1 MIRLFARLIL
11 RPLRAE
17 PVRTLLT
24 VLSVALG
31 ISVVLAIELASD
43 AAAGSFRSSLETV
56 AGEADYEITAVG
68 GLDESLYAKLSQL
81 PIPIKVRPRIE
92 NHAVL
97 LESKQT
103 LPLIGLDLVAHAL
116 DTNSTN
122 APNPSNPPASPS
134 VTPAPNLAPGV
145 SRGVILA
152 TASNRK
158 PGDTIT
164 LRINDHDHLL
174 TVTKVINSDT
184 AFAIVDLGL
193 AQDLLSR
200 PLKIDRLLIEATDN
214 LEPQIKQAL
223 PTGATLAPFGA
234 RTEENRKMLAG
245 FRSNLVILSYI
256 ALVVGAF
263 LIYNTISVSVVR
275 RRSEIGILR
284 ALGMTRTT
292 VLTMFLAEAALF
304 GLAGIAIGVPLG
316 RLLAEAAVGAIG
328 ATVQNLYVSS
338 QPGLIALT
346 FLSSLKA
353 VLAGLTVTLA
363 AAWAP
368 AREAAAIAPVEAMAR
383 GRKDY
388 DTSQTQFRNLALS
401 AFCAAAAYFASLAP
415 PIGRRPLF
423 GYLAAALLV
432 LSASLATPAFVHYL
446 TRSTRHLLKSLLG
459 VEGLLASQSLDA
471 SLRRTSVLIAALI
484 TAVAMLVSVG
494 IMVGSFRETVIQWI
508 DSQLTADIFL
518 QPAVPA
524 SADRFPTLTPG
535 MAEKVAALP
544 MVTMVDQFRA
554 YPIFFRGLPVTLGSG
569 DANVVRQRGK
579 FHLLEGDPES
589 AYAQM
594 LNSDSAIVSE
604 PFVNKHNVHLGD
616 TINLPLGEKIHPIK
630 IVGVY
635 TDYSNER
642 GYIILHRSR
651 LLRYLPDPAPSN
663 LAVYLRPG
671 TNLTQAQ
678 RAIENAL
685 ADSRVLIL
693 PNQSL
698 RREAILI
705 FDRTFAITYALEL
718 VAVFVAVVGVAGAL
732 LALVIDR
739 RRELSL
745 LRFLG
750 AARTQIRKLILC
762 EAGLIGLLSV
772 LGGIILGGV
781 LSLVL
786 VYVINKQS
794 FGWSIQ
800 FHIPIAILL
809 GALTIIFTA
818 TLLAGLYPARV
829 ALALNPIEV
838 IHEE

>member
-31 ISVVLAIELASD
+31 IAVVLAIELASE

-56 AGEADYEITAVG
+56 AGEADYEVTSVG

-145 SRGVILA
+145 SQGVILA

-164 LRINDHDHLL
+164 LRINDRDHLL

-193 AQDLLSR
+193 AQDLLNR
-200 PLKIDRLLIEATDN
+200 PGKIDRLLIEATDN

-223 PTGATLAPFGA
+223 PAGATLAPFGA

-284 ALGMTRTT
+284 ALGMTRTA
-292 VLTMFLAEAALF
+292 VLTMFLTEAALF

-316 RLLAEAAVGAIG
+316 RLMAEAAVGAIG

-401 AFCAAAAYFASLAP
+401 AFCAAAAYFASFAP

-524 SADRFPTLTPG
+524 SADRFPTLSPG
-535 MAEKVAALP
+535 IAERVAALP

-693 PNQSL
+693 PNQAL

-750 AARTQIRKLILC
+750 AARSQIRKLILC

>member
-401 AFCAAAAYFASLAP
+401 AFCAAAAYFASFAP

>member
-1 MIRLFARLIL
+1 MIGLFARLIL

-31 ISVVLAIELASD
+31 IAVVLAIELASD
-43 AAAGSFRSSLETV
+43 AATGSFRSSLETV
-56 AGEADYEITAVG
+56 AGEADYEVTAVG
-68 GLDESLYAKLSQL
+68 GLDERLYAKLATL
-81 PIPIKVRPRIE
+81 PLAVNVRPRME
-92 NHAVL
+92 DHAL
-97 LESKQT
+97 LVESKQT

-116 DTNSTN
+116 DARFETTSFE
-122 APNPSNPPASPS
+122 
-134 VTPAPNLAPGV
+134 PGL
-145 SRGVILA
+145 ILA
-152 TASNRK
+152 SATGRK
-158 PGDTIT
+158 VGEQVT
-164 LRINDHDHLL
+164 LRVNDHDHLL
-174 TVTKVINSDT
+174 TVRAIVASDT
-184 AFAIVDLGL
+184 AFALVDIGV
-193 AQDLLSR
+193 AQELLKR
-200 PLKIDRLLIEATDN
+200 PGKIDRLLIDAPESFESR
-214 LEPQIKQAL
+214 LKEAL
-223 PTGATLAPFGA
+223 PAGATLAPFGA

-275 RRSEIGILR
+275 RRAEIGILR
-284 ALGMTRTT
+284 AIGMTSTT
-292 VLTMFLAEAALF
+292 VLAMFLAEALLF

-316 RLLAEAAVGAIG
+316 RLMAEAAVGAIG

-338 QPGLIALT
+338 QPGVIALS
-346 FLSSLKA
+346 FLATLKA
-353 VLAGLTVTLA
+353 VIAGLTVTLA

-368 AREAAAIAPVEAMAR
+368 AREAAAVAPVEAMAR

-388 DTSQTQFRNLALS
+388 EVGQQQYRHLAI
-401 AFCAAAAYFASLAP
+401 AAACALAAFGASFAP

-432 LSASLATPAFVHYL
+432 LAASLATPAFVHFV
-446 TRSTRHLLKSLLG
+446 TRATRDLLRKLLG

-471 SLRRTSVLIAALI
+471 ALRRTAVLIAALI

-508 DSQLTADIFL
+508 DSQLRADIFL

-524 SADRFPTLTPG
+524 GGDRFPTLSPDIAG
-535 MAEKVAALP
+535 RVAALP
-544 MVTMVDQFRA
+544 MVAMVDQFRA
-554 YPIFFRGLPVTLGSG
+554 YPIHFRGLPVTLGSG
-569 DANVVRQRGK
+569 DANVVKRRGA
-579 FHLLEGDPES
+579 FHLLEGDPDE
-589 AYAQM
+589 AYPQM
-594 LNSDSAIVSE
+594 LTSDAAIVSE
-604 PFVNKHNVHLGD
+604 PFVNKHGVHMGD
-616 TINLPLGEKIHPIK
+616 TIQLPLGDQVRPIRV
-630 IVGVY
+630 VGVY

-642 GYIILHRSR
+642 GYIIMHRER

-663 LAVYLRPG
+663 LAIYLKPG
-671 TNLTQAQ
+671 TQVIAAQ
-678 RAIENAL
+678 RAIEAAL
-685 ADSRVLIL
+685 SDARVLVL
-693 PNQSL
+693 PNQTL

-718 VAVFVAVVGVAGAL
+718 VAVFVAVTGVAGAL

-772 LGGIILGGV
+772 AGGMLLGGI

-800 FHIPIAILL
+800 FHAPIAILL